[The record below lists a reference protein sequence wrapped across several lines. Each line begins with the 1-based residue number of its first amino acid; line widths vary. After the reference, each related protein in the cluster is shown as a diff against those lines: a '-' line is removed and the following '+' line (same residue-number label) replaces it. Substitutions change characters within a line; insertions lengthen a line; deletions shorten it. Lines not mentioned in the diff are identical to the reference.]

1 MDRRQRWL
9 DSQGNQEK
17 FGWLFKR
24 IGKQKIVSGKPIVDC
39 GKRVGRRKRTE
50 RGVKMEKKAALYARV
65 STERQEQAGTI
76 ESQVAELE
84 SYAQEQGYEVNDER
98 IFLDQ
103 AVSGACLARP
113 ALDRLRDLAYEG
125 GIDVLLCLSPDRLA
139 RQYVHQC
146 LLLEEF
152 QRWGIRV
159 QFIQQPD
166 LEDTPQNQ
174 LLLGVQ
180 GLFAEYERAVM
191 RERMRRGR
199 LHRLRQ
205 GERCF
210 HQAPFGYRY
219 IPVKDP
225 NGGRWEIDTQEAA
238 VVRQIFAWYTDEGWS
253 LKKIAT
259 KLNETGVPVRR
270 KGGRWN
276 AGRISVIL
284 DQPAYAGKAYYNRYR
299 TRSESVGRRK
309 KQGRGRLVAPDKV
322 LRPRKEWIAM
332 DTPAI
337 LSKEVWHRAQDQ
349 RMHNKRFS
357 QRNNHKQFYLLRG
370 LLVCAVCDGLMIG
383 KSRHK
388 HPYTYYRCERGGKHR
403 LPDVPQ
409 HTCTV
414 NAEDAEKVVW
424 EAVAE
429 LLQEPQR
436 LAQAWADLNTTEP
449 PNQREIK
456 RLEHRSRQLERQWQ
470 RLLDAYQDGL
480 LEKDELSHRKQALE
494 REQNQLQSLLAQA
507 QEVQQQ
513 NRNRLQTVQD
523 FADFSQRMLGVLENP
538 TEEVKRE
545 VIRLLVDHIV
555 VEDDAIIIHHIVP
568 ITENERLSLKRITL

>member
-1 MDRRQRWL
+1 L
-9 DSQGNQEK
+9 V
-17 FGWLFKR
+17 KR
-24 IGKQKIVSGKPIVDC
+24 IGKRKNVSGKFIVGY
-39 GKRVGRRKRTE
+39 GKRVGRRQRTE
-50 RGVKMEKKAALYARV
+50 RGVKMEKKLALYARV
-65 STERQEQAGTI
+65 STERQEQTGTI

-84 SYAQEQGYEVNDER
+84 SYAQEQGYEVKDEL

-103 AVSGACLARP
+103 AVSGARLARP

-125 GIDVLLCLSPDRLA
+125 GIDMLLCLSPDRLA

-152 QRWGIRV
+152 QRWGVRV
-159 QFIQQPD
+159 QFIQQPE

-199 LHRLRQ
+199 LHRIRQ

-210 HQAPFGYRY
+210 HSAPFGYRY
-219 IPVKDP
+219 IPVKEP

-238 VVRQIFAWYTDEGWS
+238 VVKQIFAWYTEECWS

-259 KLNETGVPVRR
+259 HLNETDVPVRR
-270 KGGRWN
+270 KGGRWG

-299 TRSESVGRRK
+299 TRPESVGRRK

-322 LRPRKEWIAM
+322 LRPRDEWIEV

-337 LSKEVWHRAQDQ
+337 LSPEIWQRAQDQ

-370 LLVCAVCDGLMIG
+370 LLVCGVCEGLMIG
-383 KSRHK
+383 KARHK

-414 NAEDAEKVVW
+414 NAAGAEKAVW
-424 EAVAE
+424 EAVAK
-429 LLQEPQR
+429 LLQEPER
-436 LAQAWADLNTTEP
+436 LAQAWADLNAPEP
-449 PNQREIK
+449 PNQRQIK

-470 RLLDAYQDGL
+470 RILDAYQDGL
-480 LEKDELSHRKQALE
+480 LEKDELSLRKQALE
-494 REQNQLQSLLAQA
+494 REQTQLQSLLAQA
-507 QEVQQQ
+507 QEIQLQ
-513 NRNRLQTVQD
+513 NQTHLQIAQD
-523 FADFSQRMLGVLENP
+523 FADFSQRLLETLENP
-538 TEEVKRE
+538 SEEVKRE

-555 VEDDAIIIHHIVP
+555 VDDDAIIIHHIVP
-568 ITENERLSLKRITL
+568 ISESERLSLKRIKV

>member
-1 MDRRQRWL
+1 LR
-9 DSQGNQEK
+9 
-17 FGWLFKR
+17 KR
-24 IGKQKIVSGKPIVDC
+24 IGKGKIVSGESTIGC
-39 GKRVGRRKRTE
+39 GRRAGSRKRKE
-50 RGVKMEKKAALYARV
+50 RGAKMEKKVALYARV

-84 SYAQEQGYEVNDER
+84 SYALEQGYQLNAES

-103 AVSGACLARP
+103 GVSGGCLARP

-125 GIDVLLCLSPDRLA
+125 GIDLLLCLSPDRLA

-152 QRWGIRV
+152 QRWGVEV
-159 QFIQQPD
+159 QFIHQPD
-166 LEDTPQNQ
+166 LEDTPHNR

-199 LHRLRQ
+199 LHRIRL
-205 GERCF
+205 GGRCF
-210 HQAPFGYRY
+210 HPAPFGYRY
-219 IPVKDP
+219 IPVSET

-238 VVRQIFAWYTDEGWS
+238 VVQQIFAWYTESGWS

-259 KLNETGVPVRR
+259 QLNKKGVPVRR
-270 KGGRWN
+270 KGGRWG

-284 DQPAYAGKAYYNRYR
+284 DQPAYAGKGYYNRYR
-299 TRSESVGRRK
+299 TRPETVGRRK
-309 KQGRGRLVAPDKV
+309 KQGRGRLVTPDSV
-322 LRPRKEWIAM
+322 LRPRAEWIAV
-332 DTPAI
+332 DTPA
-337 LSKEVWHRAQDQ
+337 LLTQEVWQRAQKQ

-370 LLVCAVCDGLMIG
+370 LLVCGVCNGLMIG

-414 NAEDAEKVVW
+414 NAADAEHAVW
-424 EAVAE
+424 QAVAK
-429 LLQEPQR
+429 LLWEPDR
-436 LAQAWADLNTTEP
+436 LAQAWADLNTTET
-449 PNQREIK
+449 PNQRETK
-456 RLEHRSRQLERQWQ
+456 RLQHRSRQLERQWQ
-470 RLLDAYQDGL
+470 RILDAYQDGL
-480 LEKDELSHRKQALE
+480 LDKDELSQRKLALE
-494 REQNQLQSLLAQA
+494 QEQAQLQSLLADA
-507 QEVQQQ
+507 QEAQQQ
-513 NRNRLQTVQD
+513 NQNRLQSVQE
-523 FADFSQRMLGVLENP
+523 FADFSQRMLETLENP
-538 TEEVKRE
+538 SEEVKRD

-555 VEDDAIIIHHIVP
+555 VEDDVIIVHHIVP
-568 ITENERLSLKRITL
+568 ITENGRLSLKHTTL